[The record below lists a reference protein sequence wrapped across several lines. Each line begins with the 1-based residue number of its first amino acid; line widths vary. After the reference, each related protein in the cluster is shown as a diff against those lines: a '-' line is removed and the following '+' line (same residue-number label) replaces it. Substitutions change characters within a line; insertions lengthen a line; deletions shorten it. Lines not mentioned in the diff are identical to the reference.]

1 MKSTACIIDT
11 ERLESQSPGL
21 CGEAGKTASDSDC
34 RIRSSPARFI
44 CRNLRERIEVSRTR
58 TIVIA
63 GSVLWLLHGVVILGL
78 GAQAYTPLLSDT
90 IQFTMCGLLLCELT
104 IARNR
109 SEGMARAFWQLTMSA
124 YVFLMVA
131 QGFSVYNDLSH
142 LPTVSWISNLLFCF
156 WFAPLAMALVL
167 DPEHE
172 TGRVDTLVAL
182 DFVQGI
188 LVCVT
193 AYVYFFYLPKSES
206 NELVHGVWAPY
217 FAGYGLVALSFVLR
231 AFVTR
236 SRDVRMLFGPMGVFL
251 ALSGF
256 VDALYYYGPGQGLR
270 TGQWFDILWSVL
282 LLIPMLIAHVWK
294 QAEAPELSL
303 ESRPREKRIYVELF
317 YLIYPMAVLFMSLR
331 IAREHEK
338 LAALAVGL
346 SFICSSARLLVT
358 QNRLLRTEDA
368 LRREASHDS
377 LTGLWNHKVIL
388 EILQRELLR
397 AERDRQPVGVIMVDV
412 DHFKAI
418 NDSRGHGAGD
428 DVLRIIASGVAAMV
442 RPYDS
447 VGRYGGEEFLI
458 IAPGCNL
465 GETWEL
471 AERVR
476 AHVSSCSIIAGGS
489 QVRATLSLGV
499 ATGEAA
505 ADMEKVLHAS
515 DSAMYQAKRAGRDRV
530 EPSFGKAAGTG
541 QGSTASNEHDF
552 WI

>member
-1 MKSTACIIDT
+1 M
-11 ERLESQSPGL
+11 
-21 CGEAGKTASDSDC
+21 
-34 RIRSSPARFI
+34 
-44 CRNLRERIEVSRTR
+44 SRTR
-58 TIVIA
+58 TIVIS
-63 GSVLWLLHGVVILGL
+63 GSVLWLMHAVVIFGL
-78 GAQAYTPLLSDT
+78 AGRSYTPLLSDT
-90 IQFTMCGLLLCELT
+90 IQFAMGGLLVWELT
-104 IARNR
+104 LARGR
-109 SEGMARAFWQLTMSA
+109 SEGMARAFWQLAISA

-131 QGFSVYNDLSH
+131 QALGVYNDLGH
-142 LPTVSWISNLLFCF
+142 VAAVAWITNLVFCF
-156 WFAPLAMALVL
+156 WFAPLAMAVVL

-172 TGRVDTLVAL
+172 TGRLDTLVAL
-182 DFVQGI
+182 DFFQGI
-188 LVCVT
+188 LVCIT

-217 FAGYGLVALSFVLR
+217 FAGYGLVAGAFVLR
-231 AFVTR
+231 AIVTR
-236 SRDVRMLFGPMGVFL
+236 SRDIRMLFGPMGIFL
-251 ALSGF
+251 ALSGC
-256 VDALYYYGPGQGLR
+256 VDALYYYGPGQGLK
-270 TGQWFDILWSVL
+270 TGQWFDLLWSVL
-282 LLIPMLIAHVWK
+282 LLIPMGIAHVWK

-317 YLIYPMAVLFMSLR
+317 YLIYPMAVLVMSLR
-331 IAREHEK
+331 IAREHEA

-358 QNRLLRTEDA
+358 QNRLLRTEHA

-397 AERDRQPVGVIMVDV
+397 AERDRQSVGVIMVDV

-418 NDSRGHGAGD
+418 NDSRGHAAGD

-458 IAPGCNL
+458 IAPGCDL
-465 GETWEL
+465 AETWEL

-476 AHVSSCSIIAGGS
+476 THVSSCSIMAGGS
-489 QVRATLSLGV
+489 HVKVTLSLGV
-499 ATGEAA
+499 DTGAAA

-515 DSAMYQAKRAGRDRV
+515 DAAMYQAKRAGRNRV
-530 EPSFGKAAGTG
+530 EPSLGKAAGAAQSNT
-541 QGSTASNEHDF
+541 TANERDF

>member
-1 MKSTACIIDT
+1 M
-11 ERLESQSPGL
+11 
-21 CGEAGKTASDSDC
+21 
-34 RIRSSPARFI
+34 
-44 CRNLRERIEVSRTR
+44 SRTR
-58 TIVIA
+58 AFVIA
-63 GSVLWLLHGVVILGL
+63 ASVLWLMHSVVIFGM
-78 GAQAYTPLLSDT
+78 GSRTYAPLLSDT
-90 IQFTMCGLLLCELT
+90 IQLTMGGLLLCELAL
-104 IARNR
+104 ARNR
-109 SEGMARAFWQLTMSA
+109 SEGMARAFWQLAISA

-131 QGFSVYNDLSH
+131 QGLGVYNDLGH
-142 LPTVSWISNLLFCF
+142 VPAVSWITNLLFCF

-172 TGRVDTLVAL
+172 TGRLDTLVAL

-188 LVCVT
+188 LVCIT

-206 NELVHGVWAPY
+206 GELAHGVWAPY
-217 FAGYGLVALSFVLR
+217 FAGYGLVALAFALR
-231 AFVTR
+231 AIVTR

-251 ALSGF
+251 ALSGG
-256 VDALYYYGPGQGLR
+256 VDALYYYGPGQGLK
-270 TGQWFDILWSVL
+270 TGQWFDLFWSVL
-282 LLIPMLIAHVWK
+282 LLIPMGIAHAWK

-317 YLIYPMAVLFMSLR
+317 YLIYPLAVLFMSLR
-331 IAREHEK
+331 IAREHEG

-358 QNRLLRTEDA
+358 QQRLLQTKDA

-377 LTGLWNHKVIL
+377 LTGLWNHKIIL
-388 EILQRELLR
+388 EILHRELLR

-418 NDSRGHGAGD
+418 NDSRGHAAGD
-428 DVLRIIASGVAAMV
+428 DVLRIIASGIAAMV

-458 IAPGCNL
+458 IAPSCGM

-476 AHVSSCSIIAGGS
+476 THVSSCSIMAGGS
-489 QVRATLSLGV
+489 HVKITLSLGV
-499 ATGEAA
+499 AIGEAA

-515 DSAMYQAKRAGRDRV
+515 DTAMYQAKRAGRNRV
-530 EPSFGKAAGTG
+530 EPSLGKAVGAG
-541 QGSTASNEHDF
+541 QSNTPANSESDF